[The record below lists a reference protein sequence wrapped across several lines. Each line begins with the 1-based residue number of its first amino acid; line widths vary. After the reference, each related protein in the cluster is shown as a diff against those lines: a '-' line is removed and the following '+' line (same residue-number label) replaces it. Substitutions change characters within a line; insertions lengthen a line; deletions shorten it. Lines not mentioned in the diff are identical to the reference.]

1 MEDRTGIPFSLMYQR
16 KLSAPE
22 ISRSPEARCG
32 GPAPMEACERSLI
45 ASPPVLPVLS
55 VSPLS
60 FLHLQPGARQGGRG
74 VRQLKIRQI
83 RLTETACRLLCPN
96 ASPRRAH
103 PTNDQLGRHSTCK
116 CSNPSDR
123 KAFGL

>member
-1 MEDRTGIPFSLMYQR
+1 MATVRVSFVLGGERFHGRLNRSSVLSDVPAKATRVNRAGPGYKVIRLRATEPTANRGVAEQ
-16 KLSAPE
+16 LSAPE
-22 ISRSPEARCG
+22 ISRSLDARCG

-74 VRQLKIRQI
+74 VR
-83 RLTETACRLLCPN
+83 
-96 ASPRRAH
+96 
-103 PTNDQLGRHSTCK
+103 
-116 CSNPSDR
+116 
-123 KAFGL
+123 